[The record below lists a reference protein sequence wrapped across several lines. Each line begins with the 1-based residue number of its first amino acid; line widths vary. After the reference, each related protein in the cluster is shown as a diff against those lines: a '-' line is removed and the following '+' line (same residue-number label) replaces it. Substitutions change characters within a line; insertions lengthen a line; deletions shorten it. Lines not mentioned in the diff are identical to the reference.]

1 MTNIK
6 EKALKKIWKLFQVFW
21 VNLFSANSISVTRD
35 GVNWFIGKLTI
46 VQVTSCKKREIEPK
60 LSAGTTRSNE
70 EDYNLHIGK
79 N

>member
-21 VNLFSANSISVTRD
+21 VNLFSANSISATRD

-46 VQVTSCKKREIEPK
+46 VQVTRSEK
-60 LSAGTTRSNE
+60 LNQNSVSAGTTRSNE
-70 EDYNLHIGK
+70 EVTQFTQR
-79 N
+79 

>member
-46 VQVTSCKKREIEPK
+46 VQVTRSEK
-60 LSAGTTRSNE
+60 LNQNSVSAGTTRSNE
-70 EDYNLHIGK
+70 EVTQFTQR
-79 N
+79 